1 MRPLARSVSSLL
13 AVVLGCGTLVGCS
26 SEDPTVVA
34 FLVSDGSRSFEPRV
48 DVEAFR
54 ARVEA
59 TCTECSVRVYDAE
72 GDAGTQASQADQALA
87 DSADV
92 IVLDPVEA
100 EEAEAL
106 VGGGEDEVPVVA
118 HTTLVPGAD
127 RFVGVAEPLATDER
141 GPSADTDLQAAR
153 QIVQGTRGSMLHV
166 PATAMSEQAADV
178 AVGIL
183 AEEEVEGAEDFE
195 GVPSWLHPVTEVR
208 LAVLTSV
215 LVREGVVTLDELCSG
230 STARRCE
237 RLGFV

>member
-1 MRPLARSVSSLL
+1 MRPFTTLL
-13 AVVLGCGTLVGCS
+13 AVVLGCGLLGGCS
-26 SEDPTVVA
+26 GEDPTVVA
-34 FLVSDGSRSFEPRV
+34 FLVSDGTQRLEPRV
-48 DVEAFR
+48 DVEAFE

-59 TCTECSVRVYDAE
+59 TCEECSVRVYDAA
-72 GDAGTQASQADQALA
+72 GDAATQASQADEALA

-92 IVLDPVEA
+92 IVLDPVDA

-127 RFVGVAEPLATDER
+127 RFVGVPEPIPGTDG
-141 GPSADTDLQAAR
+141 GPSADSDLEAAR
-153 QIVQGTRGSMLHV
+153 QVVQGTRRSMLHV

-178 AVGIL
+178 AVGLL
-183 AEEEVEGAEDFE
+183 ADEEVEGAEDFE
-195 GVPSWLHPVTEVR
+195 GVPSWLHAVSEVR
-208 LAVLTSV
+208 LAGLTNV
-215 LVREGVVTLDELCSG
+215 LVREGTVTLDELCAG

>member
-1 MRPLARSVSSLL
+1 MRPLTTLL
-13 AVVLGCGTLVGCS
+13 VVVLGCSLLGGCS

-34 FLVSDGSRSFEPRV
+34 LLVSDGSRELEPRV
-48 DVEAFR
+48 DVDAFE

-59 TCTECSVRVYDAE
+59 TCKECAVRVYDAE
-72 GDAGTQASQADQALA
+72 GDAATQADQAAEALR

-92 IVLDPVEA
+92 IVLDPVDV

-127 RFVGVAEPLATDER
+127 WFVGLVEPLASSNG
-141 GPSADTDLQAAR
+141 GPPADSDLEAAR
-153 QIVQGTRGSMLHV
+153 QVVAGQRRSMLHV

-178 AVGIL
+178 AVGVL
-183 AEEEVEGAEDFE
+183 ADEEPEGAEDFE
-195 GVPSWLHPVTEVR
+195 GVPSWLHATAEVR
-208 LAVLTSV
+208 LAGLTDV
-215 LVREGVVTLDELCSG
+215 LVREGAFTLDELCDG

-237 RLGFV
+237 QLGFV

>member
-1 MRPLARSVSSLL
+1 MRPLAPVL
-13 AVVLGCGTLVGCS
+13 AVVLGCSLLTGCFR
-26 SEDPTVVA
+26 EDPTVVA
-34 FLVSDGSRSFEPRV
+34 FLVSDGARELTPRV
-48 DVEAFR
+48 DVEAFE

-59 TCTECSVRVYDAE
+59 TCDECAVRVYDAE
-72 GDAGTQASQADQALA
+72 GDAATQADQAVEALR

-92 IVLDPVEA
+92 IVLDPVEV

-127 RFVGVAEPLATDER
+127 WFVGVAGPLIVDDS
-141 GPSADTDLQAAR
+141 GPSADSDLEAAR
-153 QIVQGTRGSMLHV
+153 QVVAGQRRSMLHV

-183 AEEEVEGAEDFE
+183 AGVDLEGAEDVE
-195 GVPSWLHPVTEVR
+195 GVPSWLHAATEVR
-208 LAVLTSV
+208 LAQVTDV
-215 LVREGVVTLDELCSG
+215 LVREGAMTLDELCSG

>member
-1 MRPLARSVSSLL
+1 MRPLTTLL
-13 AVVLGCGTLVGCS
+13 AALLGCTVLTGCVQ
-26 SEDPTVVA
+26 ENPTVVA
-34 FLVSDGSRSFEPRV
+34 LLASDAAQRFEPRV
-48 DVEAFR
+48 DVEAFE

-59 TCTECSVRVYDAE
+59 TCEECAVRVYDAE
-72 GDAGTQASQADQALA
+72 GDAAAQAAQAEEALA

-92 IVLDPVEA
+92 IVLDPVEV

-127 RFVGVAEPLATDER
+127 WFVGTADPV
-141 GPSADTDLQAAR
+141 GPDGSGPEAGTDLEAAR
-153 QIVQGTRGSMLHV
+153 QVVAGERRSMRHV

-183 AEEEVEGAEDFE
+183 AGDEVEGAEDFE
-195 GVPSWLHPVTEVR
+195 GVPSFLHPVTEVR
-208 LAVLTSV
+208 LADLTSV
-215 LVREGVVTLDELCSG
+215 LVREGAVTLEELCSG
-230 STARRCE
+230 STARKCE

>member
-1 MRPLARSVSSLL
+1 MRALTTVLAAL
-13 AVVLGCGTLVGCS
+13 LGCALLTGCVQ
-26 SEDPTVVA
+26 ENPTVVA
-34 FLVSDGSRSFEPRV
+34 LLASDADRRLEPRV
-48 DVEAFR
+48 DVEAFE

-59 TCTECSVRVYDAE
+59 TCEECTVRVYDAE
-72 GDAGTQASQADQALA
+72 GDAAAQAAQAEEALV

-92 IVLDPVEA
+92 IVLDPVEV

-127 RFVGVAEPLATDER
+127 WFVGTAEPVEPDDS
-141 GPSADTDLQAAR
+141 GPEAGSDLEAAR
-153 QIVQGTRGSMLHV
+153 QVVTGERRSMLHV

-183 AEEEVEGAEDFE
+183 ADDEVEGAEDLE
-195 GVPSWLHPVTEVR
+195 GVPSFLHAVTEVR
-208 LAVLTSV
+208 LADLTSV
-215 LVREGVVTLDELCSG
+215 LVREGAVTLEELCSG

>member
-1 MRPLARSVSSLL
+1 MRALTTLL
-13 AVVLGCGTLVGCS
+13 ATLLGCAVLTGCVQ
-26 SEDPTVVA
+26 ENPTVVA
-34 FLVSDGSRSFEPRV
+34 LLASDAAQRFEPRV
-48 DVEAFR
+48 DVEAFE

-59 TCTECSVRVYDAE
+59 TCAECAVRVYDAE
-72 GDAGTQASQADQALA
+72 GDAATQAAQAEEALG

-92 IVLDPVEA
+92 IVLDPVEV

-127 RFVGVAEPLATDER
+127 WFVGTTEPVEPDDSGPVA
-141 GPSADTDLQAAR
+141 GTDLEAAR
-153 QIVQGTRGSMLHV
+153 QVVTGKRRSMLHV

-183 AEEEVEGAEDFE
+183 AKDEVEGAEDVE
-195 GVPSWLHPVTEVR
+195 GVPSFLHTVTEVR
-208 LAVLTSV
+208 LADLTSV
-215 LVREGVVTLDELCSG
+215 LVREGAVTLEELCSG